1 MKNSSQI
8 SSLNRLPTPD
18 ELAHGAM
25 LLRSVGEEFLA
36 NQLETSVLDDSLACL
51 VLVVGDFETIGD
63 AQVLLVPAGT
73 YQIGTDFLA
82 ESSRYIIG
90 LPSDTADYP
99 VLSLHGDA
107 VDVFNSDTLQ
117 ATSLCK
123 ASTFSR
129 FINVIF
135 DALEP
140 TVLEVCFG
148 DHKQFS
154 DTFFGVEWQPNT
166 DALNIDT
173 NTFYHGRDWAMAAY
187 GSYFRGRNAVERG
200 LDNVHEGTMNAIDR
214 TFGPLLK
221 LGEKIDRF
229 FS

>member
-36 NQLETSVLDDSLACL
+36 NQFETSVLDDSLACL
-51 VLVVGDFETIGD
+51 VLVVGDFETIGE

-99 VLSLHGDA
+99 VNRPGFGGGS
-107 VDVFNSDTLQ
+107 NS
-117 ATSLCK
+117 
-123 ASTFSR
+123 
-129 FINVIF
+129 
-135 DALEP
+135 
-140 TVLEVCFG
+140 
-148 DHKQFS
+148 
-154 DTFFGVEWQPNT
+154 
-166 DALNIDT
+166 
-173 NTFYHGRDWAMAAY
+173 
-187 GSYFRGRNAVERG
+187 
-200 LDNVHEGTMNAIDR
+200 
-214 TFGPLLK
+214 
-221 LGEKIDRF
+221 
-229 FS
+229 